1 MFKGKSYKILTLS
14 TLFLPMII
22 LLLYMYISSNNGV
35 EALMESPH
43 VIFPNEISTYD
54 YITDPNNHLEI
65 DIENNKLIFKGEVII
80 YNDVEIID
88 GTVVIDAPAFFRV
101 DRTYYTYNYETN
113 EFEVFEHWKLIQD
126 NLVKKGLAGVINL
139 IVGGIGV
146 GIILTILFKKMEWA
160 KLHRRLSVVIYLW
173 TSTLIVL
180 ALYLI
185 IENMFLIFLTASIS
199 WTLYYIEWY
208 IMRKKNKLPI
218 TDQFVSKISIAKEGE

>member
-1 MFKGKSYKILTLS
+1 
-14 TLFLPMII
+14 
-22 LLLYMYISSNNGV
+22 
-35 EALMESPH
+35 
-43 VIFPNEISTYD
+43 
-54 YITDPNNHLEI
+54 
-65 DIENNKLIFKGEVII
+65 
-80 YNDVEIID
+80 
-88 GTVVIDAPAFFRV
+88 VVIDSPPFFRV

-113 EFEVFEHWKLIQD
+113 QFEVFQHWKLIQD

-199 WTLYYIEWY
+199 WTLYYIEWV

-218 TDQFVSKISIAKEGE
+218 TDQFVSKISIAKDGE